1 MSMEHDEFLIR
12 ARLDGNVLEGWV
24 AAGWLTPNA
33 EEGMQQFSEI
43 DVARARLIQDLR
55 RDIGVNDEGVGV
67 ILDLIDQL
75 HGLRRTLGHLLTA
88 LQAQPQELHER
99 LAVDL
104 HQVMAAWPNRGPAA
118 DKPPDLAKGHSDTGQ
133 QF

>member
-1 MSMEHDEFLIR
+1 MEHDEFLIR
-12 ARLDGNVLEGWV
+12 SRLDGNVLQGWV

-88 LQAQPQELHER
+88 LQAQPQELLER

-104 HQVMAAWPNRGPAA
+104 HQVMAAWPNPGPAA
-118 DKPPDLAKGHSDTGQ
+118 EKPPDPAKGH
-133 QF
+133 

>member
-43 DVARARLIQDLR
+43 DLARARLIQDLR

-75 HGLRRTLGHLLTA
+75 YGLRRTLGRLLTA
-88 LQAQPQELHER
+88 LQAQPQELRER

-104 HQVMAAWPNRGPAA
+104 HQVMAAWPNPGPAA
-118 DKPPDLAKGHSDTGQ
+118 DKPPDPAKGH
-133 QF
+133 

>member
-1 MSMEHDEFLIR
+1 MSMQHDEFLIR

-33 EEGMQQFSEI
+33 EEGMQQFSEL

-55 RDIGVNDEGVGV
+55 RDIGVNDAGVGV

-75 HGLRRTLGHLLTA
+75 HGLRRSLGHLLAA
-88 LQAQPQELHER
+88 LQAQPQELRER

-104 HQVMAAWPNRGPAA
+104 HQVMAAWPNPGQAA
-118 DKPPDLAKGHSDTGQ
+118 DKPPNPAKAHSGTGR

>member
-1 MSMEHDEFLIR
+1 MEHDEFLIR

-88 LQAQPQELHER
+88 LQAQPQELRER

-104 HQVMAAWPNRGPAA
+104 HQVMAAWPNPGPAA
-118 DKPPDLAKGHSDTGQ
+118 GKPPDPANH
-133 QF
+133 

>member
-55 RDIGVNDEGVGV
+55 RDIGVNDAGVGV

-75 HGLRRTLGHLLTA
+75 HGLRRTLGHVLTA
-88 LQAQPQELHER
+88 LQAQPQELRER

-104 HQVMAAWPNRGPAA
+104 HQMMAAWPNPGQAV
-118 DKPPDLAKGHSDTGQ
+118 DKPANPVKGHSGTGR

>member
-1 MSMEHDEFLIR
+1 MEHDEFLIR

-88 LQAQPQELHER
+88 LQAQPQELRER

-104 HQVMAAWPNRGPAA
+104 HQVMAAWPYPGQAA
-118 DKPPDLAKGHSDTGQ
+118 DKPPDPAKGHQGTGR

>member
-1 MSMEHDEFLIR
+1 
-12 ARLDGNVLEGWV
+12 VLEGWM

-33 EEGMQQFSEI
+33 DEGIQQFSEI

-55 RDIGVNDEGVGV
+55 RDIGVNDAGIGV

-88 LQAQPQELHER
+88 LQAQPQVLRER
-99 LAVDL
+99 LAIDL
-104 HQVMAAWPNRGPAA
+104 HQVMAAWPNPGPGA
-118 DKPPDLAKGHSDTGQ
+118 DKPPNPAKGPSGTGR

>member
-1 MSMEHDEFLIR
+1 MEHDEFLIR

-55 RDIGVNDEGVGV
+55 RDIGVNDAGVGV

-88 LQAQPQELHER
+88 LQAQPQELRER

-104 HQVMAAWPNRGPAA
+104 HQVMAAWPNPGPAA
-118 DKPPDLAKGHSDTGQ
+118 DKPPNPAKDHSDTGR